1 MRVREL
7 ARYHVRG
14 DVSLGSLVDKLA
26 RLPVAQHYGRSDRQR
41 SLQFISILGQARVL
55 CVCVNTRKIRVRVYS
70 PHLLGLNSDWNET
83 RMEPSLESSS
93 EARSVPE
100 RGTTTGGMLACRASL
115 PPSQTLLRALGE
127 GSIYDRARI
136 PGFEFDVKAWSEE
149 NIVEKKLYSFS
160 PRLGCRAR
168 GWYI

>member
-14 DVSLGSLVDKLA
+14 DVSLRSLVDKLA

-83 RMEPSLESSS
+83 RTEPSLESSS

-115 PPSQTLLRALGE
+115 PPAQTLLRALDG

-136 PGFEFDVKAWSEE
+136 PGFEFDVKAWSQE
-149 NIVEKKLYSFS
+149 NTVEKKIYSFP
-160 PRLGCRAR
+160 PRLGSGGR